1 MPMTLREGN
10 VFTGVCHT
18 VQEGYAW
25 SQVPSGG
32 DVGMPGPRS
41 LPWGMGIPGRTPPY
55 QPRKGTPPRKVYFPV
70 LTSSDGYL
78 IGGMFLTGM
87 LPSSGFPLGLEKW
100 EGIFQ
105 SGKSQGILKRLEKSG
120 KITQNTGKLREFDIN
135 MSHFA
140 YACKTEG
147 KNGISRLIS
156 ALCVNCL
163 ISIPEYSRIIDYS
176 IIWMCIWCGLLQKLY
191 KIKKSELLNSKVYSK
206 V

>member
-1 MPMTLREGN
+1 MLWSFGRLRPFALIESVKESFMVTHKQYLGN
-10 VFTGVCHT
+10 TCSSNLKRDVQGV
-18 VQEGYAW
+18 
-25 SQVPSGG
+25 
-32 DVGMPGPRS
+32 
-41 LPWGMGIPGRTPPY
+41 
-55 QPRKGTPPRKVYFPV
+55 PV
-70 LTSSDGYL
+70 LYPEGTSKNSDICESIKSFWHWKWMVVNGKKYL
-78 IGGMFLTGM
+78 KHF
-87 LPSSGFPLGLEKW
+87 SSFKKDLLV
-100 EGIFQ
+100 IC
-105 SGKSQGILKRLEKSG
+105 
-120 KITQNTGKLREFDIN
+120 

-147 KNGISRLIS
+147 KNGISHLIS